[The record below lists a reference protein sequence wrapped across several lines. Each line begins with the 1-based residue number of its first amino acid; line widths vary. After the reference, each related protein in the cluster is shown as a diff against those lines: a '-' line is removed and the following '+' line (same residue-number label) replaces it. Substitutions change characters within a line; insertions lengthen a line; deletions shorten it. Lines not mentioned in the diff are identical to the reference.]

1 MISIVTTYFNR
12 RSQFINTLKSLEI
25 SKVKDFEVIAVDDCS
40 DEDQRIDDLE
50 NRFSFLKTHR
60 IQKENKWYN
69 NPCIPFNIGF
79 SLSSGDQ
86 IIIQNAEC
94 LHYSDILARTR
105 ENLDSNKYLSFATF
119 SIDKSET
126 QKINKYPKIQDFI
139 ASFRFNNI
147 KITAD
152 GVNAWYNHGVHRP
165 CAYHFCSAITRQN
178 LIQLNGFDELYAAGI
193 AYDDDEFLHRIK
205 LKNLKIIFENEN
217 LAVHQHHPSFYYN
230 KDGGASMIEKNK
242 NLYKNLTQR
251 CLSYRVNNQS
261 IFKDAK

>member
-12 RSQFINTLKSLEI
+12 RSQFINTLRSLEI

-94 LHYSDILARTR
+94 LHYSDILARTQ

-119 SIDKSET
+119 SIDQPET
-126 QKINKYPKIQDFI
+126 YKINNYTKIEDFI
-139 ASFRFNNI
+139 DIFRFNTI
-147 KITAD
+147 RAESD
-152 GVNAWYNHGVHRP
+152 GVNAWYNHGVYKP

-178 LIQLNGFDELYAAGI
+178 LIQLNGFDELYASGI
-193 AYDDDEFLHRIK
+193 AYDDNEFLHRIK
-205 LKNLKIIFENEN
+205 LKNLKIIFEDNSV
-217 LAVHQHHPSFYYN
+217 AIHQWHPAYYYQ
-230 KDGGASMIEKNK
+230 KQDRASLSEKNK
-242 NLYKNLTQR
+242 NLYNNLTQR

-261 IFKDAK
+261 IFKNDK

>member
-12 RSQFINTLKSLEI
+12 RSQFINTLRSLEI

-50 NRFSFLKTHR
+50 SQFVFLKTHR

-79 SLSSGDQ
+79 SLSRGDK

-94 LHYSDILARTR
+94 LHYSDILARTE
-105 ENLDSNKYLSFATF
+105 ENLNSYRYLSFATF
-119 SIDKSET
+119 SIDQTET
-126 QKINKYPKIQDFI
+126 HQINRYSKIEDFI
-139 ASFRFNNI
+139 AKFKFN
-147 KITAD
+147 TLRADSD
-152 GVNAWYNHGVHRP
+152 GVNAWYNHGVYKP

-178 LIQLNGFDELYAAGI
+178 LIQLNGFDELYASGI
-193 AYDDDEFLHRIK
+193 AYDDNEFLHRIK
-205 LKNLKIIFENEN
+205 LKNLKIIFEDKSV
-217 LAVHQHHPSFYYN
+217 AIHQWHPAYYYQ
-230 KDGGASMIEKNK
+230 KQDRAILGEKNK
-242 NLYKNLTQR
+242 NLYNNLTQR

>member
-50 NRFSFLKTHR
+50 KRFGFLKTHR
-60 IQKENKWYN
+60 IQKENKWYD

-94 LHYSDILARTR
+94 LHYSDILARTQ
-105 ENLDSNKYLSFATF
+105 ENLDSNKYLSFATL
-119 SIDKSET
+119 SIDQSET
-126 QKINKYPKIQDFI
+126 QKINNYSKIEDFI
-139 ASFRFNNI
+139 ANFRFNAI
-147 KITAD
+147 KNTAA
-152 GVNAWYNHGVHRP
+152 GVTQWYNHGVHRP
-165 CAYHFCSAITRQN
+165 SAYHFCSAITRQN
-178 LIQLNGFDELYAAGI
+178 LIKLNGFDELYASGI
-193 AYDDDEFLHRIK
+193 GYDDDEFLYRIK
-205 LKNLKIIFENEN
+205 LKNLKIIFENQN
-217 LAVHQHHPSFYYN
+217 IAFHQHHSPFNYM
-230 KDGGASMIEKNK
+230 KHGAVSLQEKNK
-242 NLYKNLTQR
+242 SLYKNLTQR

-261 IFKDAK
+261 IFKDDK